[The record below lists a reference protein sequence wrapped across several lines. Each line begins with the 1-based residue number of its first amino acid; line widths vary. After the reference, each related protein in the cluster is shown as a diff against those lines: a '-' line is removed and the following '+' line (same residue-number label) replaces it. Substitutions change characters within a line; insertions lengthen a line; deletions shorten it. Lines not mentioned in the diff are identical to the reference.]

1 MGENHKQH
9 LRWIYVAYGILITAM
24 TFFFLYG
31 RPSPL
36 DEKLTLVEMVCLLP
50 GVILFWPTLFITGG
64 RYTSIFPF
72 SIHSPLLGIL
82 NVFAYL
88 AVPLTT
94 RAITRWRQERKTSP
108 TQERTWLDIFKRPIT
123 MAVLGAGMFLVALNG
138 AIHIWHGTDGPTD
151 FANMVLGLFAGVG
164 FWFLAHYLWRHG
176 TAIQFNYKALP
187 AWTRWAVPLAA
198 LTGAVIGG
206 RLAYGEARIVG
217 WSTTAGGA
225 LAVAVTGI
233 TVLLVLIAF
242 RFVQRQ
248 MK

>member
-1 MGENHKQH
+1 MTTRRTQH
-9 LRWIYVAYGILITAM
+9 LRSVYFVYGILITAM
-24 TFFFLYG
+24 TFFLLYG

-50 GVILFWPTLFITGG
+50 GVILFWPTLFLTGG

-72 SIHSPLLGIL
+72 SVHSTLLGTL
-82 NVFAYL
+82 NIFACL
-88 AVPLTT
+88 AVPLAT
-94 RAITRWRQERKTSP
+94 RAITRWWQERKTSL

-151 FANMVLGLFAGVG
+151 FANMVLGLFAAVG
-164 FWFLAHYLWRHG
+164 FVFLAHYLWRHG
-176 TAIQFNYKALP
+176 ASIQFTSKALP
-187 AWTRWAVPLAA
+187 AWTHWAVPLAA
-198 LTGAVIGG
+198 LIGGVVGG

-242 RFVQRQ
+242 RLVQRQ

>member
-1 MGENHKQH
+1 MGEKHKQH
-9 LRWIYVAYGILITAM
+9 LRWIYGVYSVLVIALTVLL
-24 TFFFLYG
+24 LYG

-36 DEKLTLVEMVCLLP
+36 DERLTLVEIVCLLP

-88 AVPLTT
+88 AVPLAT
-94 RAITRWRQERKTSP
+94 RAIIKSYRERKSSL
-108 TQERTWLDIFKRPIT
+108 TQERNWLNIFKRPTT
-123 MAVLGAGMFLVALNG
+123 MVVLGAGMFLVALNG

-151 FANMVLGLFAGVG
+151 FANMVLGLFAAVG
-164 FWFLAHYLWRHG
+164 FGFLAHYLWRHG

-187 AWTRWAVPLAA
+187 AWTHLAVPLAA
-198 LTGAVIGG
+198 LIGGVIGG

-217 WSTTAGGA
+217 WSTTSAGA

-233 TVLLVLIAF
+233 TVLMVLIAF
-242 RFVQRQ
+242 RLVQRQ